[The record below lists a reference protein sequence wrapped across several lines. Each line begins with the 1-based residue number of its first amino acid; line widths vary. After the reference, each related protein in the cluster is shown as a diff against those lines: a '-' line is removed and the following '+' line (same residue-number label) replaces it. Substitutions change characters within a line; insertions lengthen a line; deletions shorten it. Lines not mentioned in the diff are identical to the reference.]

1 MIREL
6 RLFLVAVQF
15 LTRIP
20 TPHLDD
26 LPADWLAR
34 SGKYFPFVGAL
45 VGGLSALVLV
55 SAHIVW
61 RSGPLPA
68 LLALAASVLL
78 TGALHQDGL
87 ADTVDAFGGGQS
99 PEQRLAIMKDPR
111 LGTYGAL
118 ALGFAEAIKVVTL
131 TTLPVRL
138 AAVGLICAHAGA
150 RTAAVWTMSFQPYAT
165 ERDASKINAPQRRLH
180 LWELAVTLTFT
191 LALSMLLIKPAA
203 AIACVAVAALT
214 SWLAACASQAR
225 IDGHTGDVLGAV
237 EQIYELFF
245 LLTLCGLSALGL
257 LVR

>member
-20 TPHLDD
+20 TPHLED

-55 SAHIVW
+55 GAHVVW

-87 ADTVDAFGGGQS
+87 ADTVDAFGGGRS
-99 PEQRLAIMKDPR
+99 REQRLAIMKDPR

-118 ALGFAEAIKVVTL
+118 AVGFTVAIKVAAL
-131 TTLPVRL
+131 SILPVQL
-138 AAVGLICAHAGA
+138 AAAGLVCAHAGA
-150 RTAAVWTMSFQPYAT
+150 RTAAVWTMSFLPYAA
-165 ERDASKINAPQRRLH
+165 EQDASKVDAPHRGLH
-180 LWELAVTLTFT
+180 AWELAVTLAFA
-191 LALSMLLIKPAA
+191 LALSVLLMRPVAG
-203 AIACVAVAALT
+203 IACVATAALA
-214 SWLAACASQAR
+214 SSLAARASRAR
-225 IDGHTGDVLGAV
+225 IGGHTGDVLGAV

-245 LLTLCGLSALGL
+245 LLTLCGLSAAGR
-257 LVR
+257 LVT